1 MKDCVDEIL
10 RNGLIPLEA
19 IEDILASSYASISY
33 VMGNEA
39 AAPFEIY
46 VKAFMRSANAWRIF
60 YAYLMTLLVDVFKGH
75 LMKEFQQQREE
86 LPRQ

>member
-46 VKAFMRSANAWRIF
+46 VKAFMRSAM
-60 YAYLMTLLVDVFKGH
+60 LG
-75 LMKEFQQQREE
+75 EFFMHI
-86 LPRQ
+86 

>member
-19 IEDILASSYASISY
+19 IEDILAISYASISY

-46 VKAFMRSANAWRIF
+46 VKAFMRSAM
-60 YAYLMTLLVDVFKGH
+60 LG
-75 LMKEFQQQREE
+75 EFFMHI
-86 LPRQ
+86 